1 MSLLWIINAKHIVD
15 YKIEIQF
22 NTKEIA
28 IVNLENYLDKKI
40 FKPLLDK
47 AFFCNFKLNSWTIEW
62 LNGADFSPEFLYNL
76 PRL

>member
-28 IVNLENYLDKKI
+28 IVNLENHLDKKI
-40 FKPLLDK
+40 SNRYWTKR
-47 AFFCNFKLNSWTIEW
+47 FFVILN
-62 LNGADFSPEFLYNL
+62 
-76 PRL
+76 